1 MKKLLLITCLLL
13 SLNSTAQYKVKQ
25 EKDNTGLMITA
36 SGVVLGTI
44 AVFVKDGG
52 EYTYENGY
60 NSTKVKTPIYN
71 RIIMFGVSCTV
82 SIGGLIY
89 QHNHK

>member
-1 MKKLLLITCLLL
+1 MKKLLFL
-13 SLNSTAQYKVKQ
+13 SLLAFSLNAQAQYKIQQ

-36 SGVVLGTI
+36 SGLCIATI

-52 EYTYENGY
+52 EYKYASGY
-60 NSTKVKTPIYN
+60 NSTKVSTPIYN
-71 RIIMFGVSCTV
+71 RIVMFGVSVTV

-89 QHNHK
+89 HKKS

>member
-1 MKKLLLITCLLL
+1 MLIACLLF
-13 SLNSTAQYKVKQ
+13 SLNSNAQYKNKF

-52 EYTYENGY
+52 EYTYANGY

-71 RIIMFGVSCTV
+71 RVIMFGVSFTV